1 LENDKGGIHISN
13 VTGEVSGVTYGGTG
27 NITGKNIVVGS
38 GTINVSEQQLSKI
51 PNEYAESL
59 RAFSEAVTNQ
69 LKNRQILE
77 DHVKSINQSISE
89 LAKAIEGVKP
99 GAEQEIDYEKQKNIE
114 AKTGSLIQRV
124 LNVLPQAAETA
135 TTLHRLHL
143 LVS

>member
-1 LENDKGGIHISN
+1 M
-13 VTGEVSGVTYGGTG
+13 
-27 NITGKNIVVGS
+27 
-38 GTINVSEQQLSKI
+38 
-51 PNEYAESL
+51 
-59 RAFSEAVTNQ
+59 
-69 LKNRQILE
+69 
-77 DHVKSINQSISE
+77 KSINQSISE

-114 AKTGSLIQRV
+114 AKTGGLIQRV